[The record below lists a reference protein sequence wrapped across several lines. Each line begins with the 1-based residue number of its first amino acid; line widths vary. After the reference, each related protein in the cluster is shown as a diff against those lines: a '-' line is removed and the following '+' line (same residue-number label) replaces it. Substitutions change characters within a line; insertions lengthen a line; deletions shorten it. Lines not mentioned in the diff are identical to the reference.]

1 MDQKVSSS
9 KDKYTVNIPSTN
21 REKIKPQEVDAPLPI
36 DSTKVKNP
44 FIIPGLQKIKIDS
57 QLNVNYNFGNF
68 IEGES
73 NRLARSAGK
82 AVAKRPGGTAFNP
95 LFIYGGVGLG
105 KTHLAHAIGLEAKE
119 YHPDKT
125 VLYVSTDKFVQQ
137 FTDAARN
144 NNRNDFIHF
153 CRVIHTIIVRCMHF
167 FYSTNTTQDDLF
179 DRFHIKYI
187 KET

>member
-1 MDQKVSSS
+1 MDQKVSSG

-95 LFIYGGVGLG
+95 LFIYGRSEEHTSELQSRG
-105 KTHLAHAIGLEAKE
+105 HLVCRLLLEK
-119 YHPDKT
+119 K
-125 VLYVSTDKFVQQ
+125 K
-137 FTDAARN
+137 
-144 NNRNDFIHF
+144 
-153 CRVIHTIIVRCMHF
+153 
-167 FYSTNTTQDDLF
+167 
-179 DRFHIKYI
+179 
-187 KET
+187 